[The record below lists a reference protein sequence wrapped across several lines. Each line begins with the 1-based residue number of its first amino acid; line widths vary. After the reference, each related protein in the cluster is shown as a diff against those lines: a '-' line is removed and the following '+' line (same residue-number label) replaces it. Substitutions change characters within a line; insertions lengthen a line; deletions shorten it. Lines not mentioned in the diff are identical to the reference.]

1 MHTRYYV
8 PTMYSALTIFRITV
22 PHADLEHGPPWT
34 ARPALLPPAA
44 RRIMALVV
52 HIVQGWDLMAQDTS
66 TSDPYVVLRDFH
78 TLKEIG
84 RTEVKS
90 GTLRPVWLSS
100 FDVPDSTTC
109 LLADVFDRDTL
120 SADDAMGSARI
131 PLPREVSAE
140 HDQAEQD
147 AWYKLTRGPPGF
159 KGALRVQFTMKD
171 VRSSSDGGAPP
182 KPPSAAEGAPAAPF
196 TTTSR
201 RRTSVPTAAYLAHSP
216 EFQQMFG
223 SFGAMREFPKMEE
236 MMFDIP
242 LVKRGGED
250 ESALI
255 TGRLLF
261 TSHRIA
267 FLQSPFQSC

>member
-1 MHTRYYV
+1 
-8 PTMYSALTIFRITV
+8 
-22 PHADLEHGPPWT
+22 
-34 ARPALLPPAA
+34 
-44 RRIMALVV
+44 
-52 HIVQGWDLMAQDTS
+52 
-66 TSDPYVVLRDFH
+66 
-78 TLKEIG
+78 
-84 RTEVKS
+84 
-90 GTLRPVWLSS
+90 
-100 FDVPDSTTC
+100 
-109 LLADVFDRDTL
+109 
-120 SADDAMGSARI
+120 MGSARI

-242 LVKRGGED
+242 LVKRGGTSVFVYKWRI
-250 ESALI
+250 SANWRGLSA
-255 TGRLLF
+255 F
-261 TSHRIA
+261 IA
-267 FLQSPFQSC
+267 VYLEGCQQVRGSSFCREHNHLSVSG